1 MRWLLRSHPSMLRA
15 YIQLLTLTQQQ
26 GLFIVTP
33 SLFIVTPSRARGLLP
48 AAGRKVLAFL
58 GVLLTKHF
66 RFLAPLEMTDMGRKK
81 QIWAVRK

>member
-1 MRWLLRSHPSMLRA
+1 MRWLLRSHPPMLRA

-26 GLFIVTP
+26 G
-33 SLFIVTPSRARGLLP
+33 LFIVTPSRARGLLP